1 MERSSAQ
8 RASRTTLG
16 LLVAGPLLAV
26 LVVTRAL
33 PAADLSEAGLAWAPD
48 ALAAMLVALAAVAS
62 LAWLVAGLRSGQ
74 LSELLMAGASAAVAG
89 GGLSLLAS
97 ATIVVPA
104 IVASLAL
111 LAAGLSDRSRISIP
125 GGQGTRI
132 GAAVAIIGFAEIAV
146 LAELLPGLD
155 GAVVPTE
162 PLVAGVGVAI
172 AILAALAGTGH
183 PAAPVASAVLV
194 GVAAA
199 SLARSGGIET
209 VVGLTALVGSQVIA
223 IVTRFEPS
231 AEGTPAGGREPA
243 DPLPEFAGRLADAIL
258 RFDGGLRLRDWN
270 ATATVLLG
278 LDHASSGTRLE
289 DLLGIPISALPRDDG
304 SIATAIGVADLSIS
318 LQRSGRGLTAIV
330 RDPGASP
337 DAERLGR
344 ELRGTIEELLQAR
357 RTIELQRQE
366 IERSSAVDPLTGVAS
381 RTAILDRLRIEVA
394 QARRYLHP
402 VGVVLVDI
410 DGFGELNRGHG
421 TTGGDAILREVA
433 LRIRLRVREAD
444 ELGRIGSDSFMM
456 VLPHTEESGAATL
469 ADAIQHRL
477 GLRPVTV
484 GDTEL
489 RVTVS
494 VGVAVMR
501 AGEELDVDGLMARAE
516 EALAAAQ
523 QAGGD
528 HITLDRRHGP
538 VPVRLEDHR
547 PTRLGPAG
555 RADEGDA

>member
-1 MERSSAQ
+1 MERSSAV

-33 PAADLSEAGLAWAPD
+33 PAADLAESGLAWAPD
-48 ALAAMLVALAAVAS
+48 ALAAMLVALAAVAA
-62 LAWLVAGLRSGQ
+62 LTWLVAGLRSGR
-74 LSELLMAGASAAVAG
+74 LSELLMAGACAALAG

-97 ATIVVPA
+97 ATLSVPA

-111 LAAGLSDRSRISIP
+111 LAAGVTDRAGLSIR
-125 GGQGTRI
+125 GGHGSRI
-132 GAAVAIIGFAEIAV
+132 GAAVAIVGVAEIAV

-155 GAVVPTE
+155 GGAAPAD
-162 PLVAGVGVAI
+162 PILAGVGVAI
-172 AILAALAGTGH
+172 AVLAALVGIGH
-183 PAAPVASAVLV
+183 AAAPVASAVLV

-199 SLARSGGIET
+199 SLARIGGIET
-209 VVGLTALVGSQVIA
+209 VIGLTALIASQVIA
-223 IVTRFEPS
+223 IVTRFDA
-231 AEGTPAGGREPA
+231 AEATPAVGNDQHDA
-243 DPLPEFAGRLADAIL
+243 LPDVPGLTDAVL

-278 LDHASSGTRLE
+278 LDQASSGTRLE
-289 DLLGIPISALPRDDG
+289 DLLGVPISALPRDDG
-304 SIATAIGVADLSIS
+304 SIATVVGIGELSIS
-318 LQRSGRGLTAIV
+318 LQRSGRGLTAVV

-366 IERSSAVDPLTGVAS
+366 IERASSIDPLTGIAS
-381 RTAILDRLRIEVA
+381 RSAILDRLRIEVA

-410 DGFGELNRGHG
+410 DEFAELNRAYGSA
-421 TTGGDAILREVA
+421 GGDAILREVA

-444 ELGRIGSDSFMM
+444 ELGRTGSDTFLAI
-456 VLPHTEESGAATL
+456 LPHTEESGASTF

-477 GLRPVTV
+477 GLRPITV
-484 GDTEL
+484 GDVEM

-501 AGEELDVDGLMARAE
+501 AGEELDVDGLLARAQ
-516 EALAAAQ
+516 EALGTAQ
-523 QAGGD
+523 RAGGD
-528 HITLDRRHGP
+528 HITLDRLAG
-538 VPVRLEDHR
+538 PVRLEDHR
-547 PTRLGPAG
+547 AAG
-555 RADEGDA
+555 RPDPGSADEADT